1 MKSIKQITGLFVVL
15 LFVASIQSC
24 SESRKQKQEAKEAQE
39 AIAKEIQQF
48 AYPLPS
54 MFELTEMLT
63 NINAGYIVTLSND
76 PGKAKGYFSDKDKAI
91 NLGSY
96 SSDLAYAITYNS
108 QAEVES
114 YFQACE
120 QLVRDLSF
128 ADAFSQDLP
137 NQIKSNI
144 NNREE
149 LVKIVTDMFEKS
161 YSHLNAQ
168 GRTDI
173 SYLVL
178 TGSVIEG
185 LYLATNI
192 SENAYQNPEIVK
204 TIISQKESLVKLQEL
219 MESYK
224 DTESLKDVYGYIA
237 SINQIYAQTEGSSA
251 MTKRQIEELT
261 ALVREVRDV
270 YTK

>member
-1 MKSIKQITGLFVVL
+1 MKTIKRMTGLLAVL
-15 LFVASIQSC
+15 LLMVSIQSC
-24 SESRKQKQEAKEAQE
+24 SNSQKRQEAKEAQKV
-39 AIAKEIQQF
+39 IKKEIQQF

-76 PGKAKGYFSDKDKAI
+76 PAKAKSYFSDKAKAI

-96 SSDLAYAITYNS
+96 ASDLAYAITYNS

-120 QLVRDLSF
+120 QLVRDLGF
-128 ADAFSQDLP
+128 VDAFDKSLP
-137 NQIKSNI
+137 EQIKSNI

-149 LVKIVTDMFEKS
+149 LVKIVTNMFEKS
-161 YSHLNAQ
+161 YSHLNEQ

-178 TGSVIEG
+178 AGSVIEG

-204 TIISQKESLVKLQEL
+204 TIISQKNSLLKLQEL
-219 MESYK
+219 MQSYK
-224 DTESLKDVYGYIA
+224 DSDALKEAYADIA
-237 SINQIYAQTEGSSA
+237 QINQIYAQTEGSTA
-251 MTKRQIEELT
+251 MTKKQIEELT
-261 ALVREVRDV
+261 ALVREARVGYV
-270 YTK
+270 E